1 MLASR
6 GSSGAMFL
14 QVRPNRMLATVF
26 ISFIPYCCCNSL
38 LVMLIGAVRM
48 ALMVASSFALLGLL
62 MAASEGVG
70 TGKVGKGVRRG
81 QAF

>member
-1 MLASR
+1 
-6 GSSGAMFL
+6 MFL
-14 QVRPNRMLATVF
+14 HVRPNRMLATVF
-26 ISFIPYCCCNSL
+26 LSLIANCCRNAS

-62 MAASEGVG
+62 MGVGCLLLGAGWVMAAGGGVG
-70 TGKVGKGVRRG
+70 TGKGIERG

>member
-1 MLASR
+1 MHVRLPASR

-14 QVRPNRMLATVF
+14 QVRPSRMLATVLVF
-26 ISFIPYCCCNSL
+26 FIPSCCRNVS

-62 MAASEGVG
+62 MAAGGSLWWEGD
-70 TGKVGKGVRRG
+70 
-81 QAF
+81 ALA

>member
-14 QVRPNRMLATVF
+14 QVRPSRMLATVF
-26 ISFIPYCCCNSL
+26 LSLIANCCLNAS

-62 MAASEGVG
+62 MGDGGDGGDGLNVG
-70 TGKVGKGVRRG
+70 R
-81 QAF
+81 

>member
-14 QVRPNRMLATVF
+14 HVRPNRILATVF
-26 ISFIPYCCCNSL
+26 LSLIPNCCRNASL
-38 LVMLIGAVRM
+38 VVLIGAVRM

-62 MAASEGVG
+62 MAAGGVLG
-70 TGKVGKGVRRG
+70 GDVIALCRLSVGR
-81 QAF
+81 

>member
-14 QVRPNRMLATVF
+14 HVRPNRMLATVF
-26 ISFIPYCCCNSL
+26 LSLIANCCRNAS
-38 LVMLIGAVRM
+38 LVMLIGAVRI

-62 MAASEGVG
+62 MGVG
-70 TGKVGKGVRRG
+70 GALRG
-81 QAF
+81 GGGGDGLV